1 MKKKVI
7 AVVTSCIAIAIIAG
21 GISVFAKGG
30 VKYFTGKE
38 GEVIT
43 VYLNEDV
50 PFNGDVEI
58 VGSTDETY
66 KVGDVIQANGHQ
78 EKVIAVSEDG
88 GMITEQLTE

>member
-1 MKKKVI
+1 M
-7 AVVTSCIAIAIIAG
+7 
-21 GISVFAKGG
+21 
-30 VKYFTGKE
+30 
-38 GEVIT
+38 
-43 VYLNEDV
+43 NEDV

>member
-1 MKKKVI
+1 MKKKII

-88 GMITEQLTE
+88 CMITEELTE